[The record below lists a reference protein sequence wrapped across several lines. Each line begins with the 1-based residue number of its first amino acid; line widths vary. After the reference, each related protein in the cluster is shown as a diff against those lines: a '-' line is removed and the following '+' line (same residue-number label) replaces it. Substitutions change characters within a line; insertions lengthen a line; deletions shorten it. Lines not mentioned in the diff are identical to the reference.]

1 MKDGL
6 RSFKSWSFTDKLS
19 VLNRLKGSPIFLR
32 DGNGIISVIGFHNG
46 TVKGKIKGKEVILGS
61 GQMMI
66 KKLYEKIK
74 EEEKKI

>member
-1 MKDGL
+1 M
-6 RSFKSWSFTDKLS
+6 
-19 VLNRLKGSPIFLR
+19 
-32 DGNGIISVIGFHNG
+32 SVIGFHSG
-46 TVKGKIKGKEVILGS
+46 TVKGKVKGKDLILGS

>member
-1 MKDGL
+1 M
-6 RSFKSWSFTDKLS
+6 
-19 VLNRLKGSPIFLR
+19 
-32 DGNGIISVIGFHNG
+32 SVIGFHNG
-46 TVKGKIKGKEVILGS
+46 TVKGKVKGKDLILGS